1 MAEKSTSFARVPIQL
16 LEDKRLTASGILVF
30 TALSSYANNKTLQ
43 CYPSIETI
51 ASRAHLS
58 RNAARNGL
66 KELKRYEYIEVT
78 HTRNGSRQGTNHYI
92 IHFQST
98 NHERSQNV
106 LSTQEYA
113 DSIEQKNE
121 TENLQ
126 STFNERSKY
135 ERSPNVLLRVQ
146 QKDTNYT
153 SITKQ
158 VLHASRSD
166 KKKASLSLD
175 QLEVEKLLKAECDHR
190 GISWDKGKE
199 RKNLLALA
207 MLKKND
213 VALLALAQH
222 FIELTQAHSDFLSGK
237 PPTASMLKAYLST
250 VEASM
255 SEPQED
261 NTLPTTD
268 HDFAC
273 PKCGAQILKGDTG
286 CVRCGFLIADMEA
299 AQ

>member
-1 MAEKSTSFARVPIQL
+1 
-16 LEDKRLTASGILVF
+16 
-30 TALSSYANNKTLQ
+30 
-43 CYPSIETI
+43 
-51 ASRAHLS
+51 
-58 RNAARNGL
+58 
-66 KELKRYEYIEVT
+66 
-78 HTRNGSRQGTNHYI
+78 
-92 IHFQST
+92 
-98 NHERSQNV
+98 
-106 LSTQEYA
+106 
-113 DSIEQKNE
+113 
-121 TENLQ
+121 
-126 STFNERSKY
+126 
-135 ERSPNVLLRVQ
+135 
-146 QKDTNYT
+146 
-153 SITKQ
+153 
-158 VLHASRSD
+158 
-166 KKKASLSLD
+166 
-175 QLEVEKLLKAECDHR
+175 DHR